1 MQEVVQE
8 GEAFRPKPD
17 REGEE
22 KCEAGAVAEEVQFI
36 EGAGTRLVAVKTVGF
51 GAGGL
56 VEQLFGEDV
65 LSDEDKGAAKGAKYA
80 EEVAGKLNRAG
91 EDNAQR

>member
-8 GEAFRPKPD
+8 GEAFRPEPD
-17 REGEE
+17 GEGEE
-22 KCEAGAVAEEVQFI
+22 EGKAGAVAEEVQFI
-36 EGAGTRLVAVKTVGF
+36 EGAGARLVAVEAVRF

-65 LSDEDKGAAKGAKYA
+65 LRDEDECAAEGAKDA
-80 EEVAGKLNRAG
+80 EEVAGKFHRAG
-91 EDNAQR
+91 EDNA